1 MSDKRSQTTADAL
14 RQCFSELGVP
24 VRVYTDEG
32 SEFQNSTVESLL
44 TSLNVALV
52 TTRGYA
58 NFVERMIRTLKER
71 LRIRHLTFGE
81 PWDKLLPDVV
91 KQYNDQ
97 AHSATRMAPK
107 LAALDENNDTVR
119 ARLQK
124 RAKPS
129 RRPPLAVGDIVRIAR
144 PHTAGRRVRD
154 VQFGAEA
161 YPVQEIVHEGG
172 VKRYRVNERLYLR
185 HDLLKIDD
193 IRAPSGRSRIL
204 GEDDQPLVPRV
215 SRAMQQQ
222 YSRDVNR
229 RLALERMTGD
239 VATFV
244 YAQDE
249 DDAPLSNLAQ
259 AAPRVPPPPVRDD
272 DDAPLA
278 RPAKAPPPVRDD
290 DDAPLARLA
299 KASPPTPDD
308 DAPLARLAKAPPP
321 SFPLLPVP
329 SFPPASLRSFPPP
342 SPATAQPSP
351 FPPLP
356 PATGIL
362 APRPKPKA
370 LPFQEAPITGGS
382 SSSRD
387 RELMPPPAPVTR
399 RDVLALEE
407 REQRA
412 AVSPPE
418 SPIPVRRPRL
428 ERRLDRIQ
436 ASRRVFGIEEPRLD
450 AEFYRRVAEINGVI
464 YFRPRNAQE
473 KYTAVRDAMELMR
486 VTPGASEAECDELVR
501 EYDRLFD
508 LVSFSFPDP
517 ERQRAEDLGLEG

>member
-1 MSDKRSQTTADAL
+1 MDELRNELLREVYYNPRTGFRSIDETLRQARALNNDRQARAQRLRQPYTSVRVDREDVKRFLESQEVRQQTVRRRREGSYVATAAREEFECDLAEFGEGFGGGVRYALVCVDVFSKKCAAVAMSDKRSQTTADAL

-193 IRAPSGRSRIL
+193 IRAPSGQSRIL

-259 AAPRVPPPPVRDD
+259 AAQAPRVPPV
-272 DDAPLA
+272 LC
-278 RPAKAPPPVRDD
+278 
-290 DDAPLARLA
+290 
-299 KASPPTPDD
+299 
-308 DAPLARLAKAPPP
+308 
-321 SFPLLPVP
+321 
-329 SFPPASLRSFPPP
+329 
-342 SPATAQPSP
+342 AT
-351 FPPLP
+351 
-356 PATGIL
+356 TTTHRWL
-362 APRPKPKA
+362 APRRRRLLRA
-370 LPFQEAPITGGS
+370 TTT
-382 SSSRD
+382 
-387 RELMPPPAPVTR
+387 TR
-399 RDVLALEE
+399 RWL
-407 REQRA
+407 
-412 AVSPPE
+412 
-418 SPIPVRRPRL
+418 
-428 ERRLDRIQ
+428 
-436 ASRRVFGIEEPRLD
+436 ASRRRRLPRLMTM
-450 AEFYRRVAEINGVI
+450 RRW
-464 YFRPRNAQE
+464 
-473 KYTAVRDAMELMR
+473 L
-486 VTPGASEAECDELVR
+486 ASRRRRLLPSLSCLFLPSLQ
-501 EYDRLFD
+501 RLFVPS
-508 LVSFSFPDP
+508 LPRLLLPPNLLPSLPYPLRQASSRPARSPRRSPSKRRPSP
-517 ERQRAEDLGLEG
+517 EGPPPPETASSCRHQRQ